1 MTDAQA
7 EVDDA
12 EELVNQKQEAFNLA
26 EKALKD
32 LEAAQKEWDEKA
44 APLKEAVE
52 AAKQGVATAE
62 QALEAAQQKV
72 ADLDGQ
78 IADVQKQID
87 EITGGIDQGTEAM
100 MDDFVDF
107 LEWYN
112 AKFTTSSGKPVDI
125 NDGYLKVAYHLLTG
139 TGGSLYEY
147 ELDDG
152 TLLSDYTHVGKEGDA
167 TDLDNVKA
175 SLEIIQHTNELREA
189 AGLKP
194 IQISINLMVASMLQA
209 NWSASHIDHVQ
220 NHMGEENPY
229 GFGIAENLAWGH
241 ANGKNAVD
249 SWYSEK
255 SIWEKFCAKKGW
267 ATTDATAWSVYMQH
281 RSEVDADTYSKV
293 GHYLNLMNPDYVM
306 TGAAVNTVPGGNRY
320 GSTYGQVYD
329 HDNVMYAA
337 STTLGG
343 RYNELVDL
351 LFKGEF
357 EFYPEDILALIDEAI
372 RETAEN
378 GGASDETLQQL
389 QAKLAEL
396 EQQKV
401 AAEGEVADAQ
411 NGVTSANETLTQANN
426 NLAAIG
432 ARPTEDGLQAAYDKA
447 EQELNAAKQAQSE
460 AQENLTNVTSEVN
473 QKVEELNG
481 QKSEL
486 EGQLADA
493 QNQLEGLR
501 DASEEAARQLEET
514 KASYK
519 SLTDAAE
526 ALDAAQANAAEADD
540 AYDKAN
546 ALVDDLNAQIEA
558 LNTQI
563 EAAENDYDQKK
574 AAAEAAGPTTE
585 QIQALDD
592 AEAALEAKRQ
602 QVAQLERDR
611 DAAKNTADEAA
622 AAKAEVDALVD
633 AIMADIEEQTGI
645 KQAAEA
651 ALPQAQAK
659 ADAWAAALPDADAVK
674 DAVLNGG
681 TSDDADVKAALDAAH
696 LAYEEKAVLAEM
708 AADRLAEA
716 KAAYEAALKDKDA
729 TAAELAE
736 KKAALADAQAA
747 YDELVALLPEEKPE
761 QPEVTPGK
769 PERGT
774 EQGGMTQVG
783 YKPAEKTVRG
793 DLPQTGDAAGAM
805 IAGLALAGMAAMG
818 AGAHFRRRNQ
828 L

>member
-1 MTDAQA
+1 
-7 EVDDA
+7 
-12 EELVNQKQEAFNLA
+12 
-26 EKALKD
+26 
-32 LEAAQKEWDEKA
+32 
-44 APLKEAVE
+44 
-52 AAKQGVATAE
+52 
-62 QALEAAQQKV
+62 
-72 ADLDGQ
+72 
-78 IADVQKQID
+78 
-87 EITGGIDQGTEAM
+87 

-112 AKFTTSSGKPVDI
+112 AKFTTSSGEPVDI
-125 NDGYLKVAYHLLTG
+125 NDGYLADAYHLLTG
-139 TGGSLYEY
+139 TGGSLYKY
-147 ELDDG
+147 DLDDG

-194 IQISINLMVASMLQA
+194 IQISINLMAASMLQA

-229 GFGIAENLAWGH
+229 GFGIAENLAWGQ

-249 SWYSEK
+249 RWYSEK
-255 SIWEKFCAKKGW
+255 SIWEKFCDKKGW

-281 RSEVDADTYSKV
+281 RSEVDNDTYFKV
-293 GHYLNLMNPDYVM
+293 GHYLNLMNPDYLM
-306 TGAAVNTVPGGNRY
+306 TGAAVNTVPGGNWY

-329 HDNVMYAA
+329 YNNVMYAA

-372 RETAEN
+372 QETAEN
-378 GGASDETLQQL
+378 GGTSDETLQKL

-396 EQQKV
+396 EQQKT
-401 AAEGEVADAQ
+401 AAEGEVASAQ
-411 NGVTSANETLTQANN
+411 SGVTSANETLTQANN

-432 ARPTEDGLQAAYDKA
+432 ARPTGESAQAAYDKA
-447 EQELNAAKQAQSE
+447 EQELNDAKQAQSE
-460 AQENLTNVTSEVN
+460 AQENLTNVTFEVN
-473 QKVEELNG
+473 QKVEELDG
-481 QKSEL
+481 RKTEL
-486 EGQLADA
+486 EGQLTDA

-514 KASYK
+514 RAQYK

-526 ALDAAQANAAEADD
+526 ALDNAQANAAEADD

-546 ALVDDLNAQIEA
+546 ALVKSLNSQIAE
-558 LNTQI
+558 LNGQI
-563 EAAENDYDQKK
+563 EAAEADYDQKK

-585 QIQALDD
+585 QTEALND
-592 AEAALEAKRQ
+592 AEAALAAKRQ

-659 ADAWAAALPDADAVK
+659 ADAWAAALPDENAAK
-674 DAVLNGG
+674 DAVTGGG

-716 KAAYEAALKDKDA
+716 KAAYEAALEDKDA

-736 KKAALADAQAA
+736 KKAALAEAQAA
-747 YDELVALLPEEKPE
+747 YDELVALLPETQPE
-761 QPEVTPGK
+761 QPEVTPGE
-769 PERGT
+769 PEQGT
-774 EQGGMTQVG
+774 EQGDMTQAG
-783 YKPAEKTVRG
+783 YDVAAPKATAKAAQSG
-793 DLPQTGDAAGAM
+793 DDLPQTGDATGAM
-805 IAGLALAGMAAMG
+805 IAGVVLAGMAAMG